1 MHVRVT
7 RLPGEMLVNIITHV
21 VAPYTRK
28 KQHKCILQVDDTDMC
43 DGMSGGGKGGCDSKA
58 LLLLG

>member
-1 MHVRVT
+1 
-7 RLPGEMLVNIITHV
+7 MLVNIITHV